1 MVFSGAS
8 LPALK
13 SDDLP
18 NHHPDRGTVVT
29 RPGRALDGRRKQLS
43 GSQRTGESLSS
54 HYWGSST
61 DLDSPL
67 TTHASTR
74 VSLLLEFSLLG
85 VLHRSGQSSH
95 YSRLY
100 AGRFTIR
107 VLTTGGH
114 PQIWTVLSLLK
125 PLRG

>member
-13 SDDLP
+13 SDDLHS
-18 NHHPDRGTVVT
+18 NHPDRGTVVT
-29 RPGRALDGRRKQLS
+29 RPGRALDSRRKQLS
-43 GSQRTGESLSS
+43 GSQHTGESLSS

-74 VSLLLEFSLLG
+74 VSLLLEFLL
-85 VLHRSGQSSH
+85 
-95 YSRLY
+95 
-100 AGRFTIR
+100 
-107 VLTTGGH
+107 
-114 PQIWTVLSLLK
+114 
-125 PLRG
+125 LRDPS

>member
-74 VSLLLEFSLLG
+74 VSLLRLLLEFLLLRDPDLDSPLTTHASTRVSLLLEFSLLEI
-85 VLHRSGQSSH
+85 LHRS
-95 YSRLY
+95 
-100 AGRFTIR
+100 
-107 VLTTGGH
+107 
-114 PQIWTVLSLLK
+114 
-125 PLRG
+125 

>member
-1 MVFSGAS
+1 MVFSGGGAS
-8 LPALK
+8 GPALK
-13 SDDLP
+13 SDDLHS
-18 NHHPDRGTVVT
+18 HHPDRGTVVT

-43 GSQRTGESLSS
+43 GTGESLSS

-74 VSLLLEFSLLG
+74 VGLLLEFLLC
-85 VLHRSGQSSH
+85 RSGQSSH

-100 AGRFTIR
+100 AGKFTIR
-107 VLTTGGH
+107 VLTTGDP
-114 PQIWTVLSLLK
+114 PQIWTVLSLLT
-125 PLRG
+125 PLHG